1 MRTLFFFG
9 TCDFEGAPVED
20 SIFFLGTCD
29 FEGAP
34 VGDSI
39 FFGTCDFEGAPVKK
53 FILYKNPPLGFLML
67 FVMCLLILQKS
78 SQNSEHFPHWGQL

>member
-1 MRTLFFFG
+1 MKLRSMVEQP
-9 TCDFEGAPVED
+9 EGNNTAPVGD

-39 FFGTCDFEGAPVKK
+39 FFRTCDLRGLQLGTLFFFGTCDFEG
-53 FILYKNPPLGFLML
+53 G
-67 FVMCLLILQKS
+67 S
-78 SQNSEHFPHWGQL
+78 S